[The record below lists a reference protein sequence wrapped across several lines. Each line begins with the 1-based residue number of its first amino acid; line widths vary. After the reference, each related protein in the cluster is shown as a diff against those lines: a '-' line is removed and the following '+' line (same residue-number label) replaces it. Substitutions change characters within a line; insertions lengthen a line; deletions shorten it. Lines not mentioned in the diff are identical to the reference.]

1 MEEEKEKALEELE
14 EIRKSGKFNMFMER
28 RKVLQYAN
36 DNRNFHLVSY
46 CGNDSRKYLELLK
59 ELGKHKQKQRS

>member
-1 MEEEKEKALEELE
+1 MEEDKKKALKELE

-28 RKVLQYAN
+28 RKVMQYAN
-36 DNRNFHLVSY
+36 DNRHFQLVSY

>member
-1 MEEEKEKALEELE
+1 MKEDKKKALEEME
-14 EIRKSGKFNMFMER
+14 EIRNTGKFNMFMER

-46 CGNDSRKYLELLK
+46 CGNDSGKYLELLK
-59 ELGKHKQKQRS
+59 ELGKSKGDDER

>member
-28 RKVLQYAN
+28 RKVLQYAI

-46 CGNDSRKYLELLK
+46 CGNDSGKYLELLE
-59 ELGKHKQKQRS
+59 ELGNHKQKQRS

>member
-46 CGNDSRKYLELLK
+46 CGNDSKKYLELLK
-59 ELGKHKQKQRS
+59 ELGKKEERR